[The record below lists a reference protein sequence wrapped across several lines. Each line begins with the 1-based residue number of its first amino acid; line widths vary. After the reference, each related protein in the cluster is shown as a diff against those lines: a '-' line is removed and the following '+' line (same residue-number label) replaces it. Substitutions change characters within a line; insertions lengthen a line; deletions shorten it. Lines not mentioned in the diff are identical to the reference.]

1 MSTKS
6 IRRLKSGDQ
15 FNTVVTQI
23 AKDMNETSV
32 SEVLNRLDQYVTED
46 SGGDKTAT
54 PVPQQGVT
62 GDSPAPTE
70 PGSDTMQGLASTN
83 LDLYKV
89 ASEQIKSGKV
99 QPIYEKDGI
108 PIYEITYNGEPV
120 RFQLYAKNFLS

>member
-1 MSTKS
+1 
-6 IRRLKSGDQ
+6 
-15 FNTVVTQI
+15 
-23 AKDMNETSV
+23 MNETSV

-54 PVPQQGVT
+54 PVPQRSVT
-62 GDSPAPTE
+62 GDSPAPTK
-70 PGSDTMQGLASTN
+70 PGSNTMQGLASTN
-83 LDLYKV
+83 PDLYKV

-120 RFQLYAKNFLS
+120 RVQLYAQELSLVK